1 MKMEE
6 YDKAYKLGKKEY
18 QTRLLNGQLPTL
30 EVLDEILPENANF
43 AEVPLGVVQI
53 PMRQIVGTKTAGRST
68 AFAANFMPILGNS
81 TEFAAKWQN
90 LSEIQENEGFRDP
103 VKAYEYMNRFY
114 IQEGNKRVSVMKYYG
129 AYSIPGNVIRLIP
142 RRTDELENKI
152 YYEFLDFYRV
162 TGINYIYFSKLG
174 SFVKLQAAVG
184 KSPEDV
190 WTNEEKLTFNSVFFS
205 FEDGFIQNGGD
216 KLALTEGD
224 AFLLF
229 LDLYSYDSI
238 KDKTRS
244 EIMAMVTSCWEEFV
258 LQSKPY
264 QEEIDLKLNPSQHEK
279 PLLDRL
285 LPLNT
290 TQHLKVAFIYMRT
303 PQSSAWSYAHELGR
317 THISA
322 VFESEIDTFTYENAT
337 QENIDEVL
345 EDAIQKGADIIF
357 TTSPVFVQ
365 ASVKAA
371 IAHPEVKILNC
382 SLNTTHR
389 YIRTYYSRMHEAKF
403 LMGAIAGAL
412 SKNDKIAY
420 IADYPIYGT
429 IASINAF
436 ALGAKMV
443 NPRIKVHLL
452 WSTLKDFNLE
462 EELLRL
468 HPDCML
474 GRDMVIPEKGY
485 RDFGLI
491 QMDEEGNTISQAMPL
506 YNWGTFY
513 EKLIRTVMDG
523 TWKYDEDKKE
533 SKAINY
539 WWGLSADVVDVVYST
554 RIPIGTKRLVEL
566 LKDAIRSGHFDVFS
580 GVMYSQNGIVQSE
593 PHRTLTPEEIV
604 NMDWLAENVIG
615 SIPTTSELLEHAV
628 PVTIQQGVE
637 TRKEAETAG
646 KETST

>member
-6 YDKAYKLGKKEY
+6 YEKAYKLGKKEY
-18 QTRLLNGQLPTL
+18 QSRLLNGKSPTL
-30 EVLDEILPENANF
+30 EVLDEILPDSTSYS
-43 AEVPLGVVQI
+43 EVPLGVVQI

-68 AFAANFMPILGNS
+68 AFAANFMPILGTN
-81 TEFAAKWQN
+81 TEFATKWQN
-90 LSEIQENEGFRDP
+90 LSEIQEQEGFRDP

-142 RRTDELENKI
+142 KRTDELENKI

-174 SFVKLQAAVG
+174 SFAKLQAAVG
-184 KSPEDV
+184 KGPEDV
-190 WTNEEKLTFNSVFFS
+190 WTNDEKVTFNSVFFS
-205 FEDGFIQNGGD
+205 FQEGFYQNGGD
-216 KLALTEGD
+216 KLALTDGD
-224 AFLLF
+224 AFLVF
-229 LDLYSYDSI
+229 LDLYHYDSI

-244 EIMAMVTSCWEEFV
+244 EIMAMTTSCWEEFV

-264 QEEIDLKLNPSQHEK
+264 QEEIDLKLDPSRHEK

-303 PQSSAWSYAHELGR
+303 PQSSAWTYAHELGR
-317 THISA
+317 THISS
-322 VFESEIDTFTYENAT
+322 VFENEIDTFTYENTT

-345 EDAIQKGADIIF
+345 EDAIQKGADIVF

-371 IAHPEVKILNC
+371 IAHPTVKILNC
-382 SLNTTHR
+382 SLNMTHR

-412 SKNDKIAY
+412 SNNNKIAY
-420 IADYPIYGT
+420 VADYPIYGT
-429 IASINAF
+429 IASINAL

-443 NPRIKVHLL
+443 NPRVKVHLL
-452 WSTLKDFNLE
+452 WSTLKDFNLD

-468 HPDCML
+468 HPDCFL

-491 QMDEEGNTISQAMPL
+491 QIDGEGNTISQALPL
-506 YNWGTFY
+506 YT
-513 EKLIRTVMDG
+513 
-523 TWKYDEDKKE
+523 
-533 SKAINY
+533 
-539 WWGLSADVVDVVYST
+539 
-554 RIPIGTKRLVEL
+554 
-566 LKDAIRSGHFDVFS
+566 
-580 GVMYSQNGIVQSE
+580 GVPSMKS
-593 PHRTLTPEEIV
+593 
-604 NMDWLAENVIG
+604 
-615 SIPTTSELLEHAV
+615 
-628 PVTIQQGVE
+628 
-637 TRKEAETAG
+637 
-646 KETST
+646 